1 MPYCVHK
8 RTTFQERLGLAEVT
22 AESGPLRCSY
32 TERVARGDEDDLQA
46 VALGF
51 WEQEM
56 IVVLAAVGCAE
67 RPMIHRRGA
76 IITPRGCA

>member
-1 MPYCVHK
+1 M
-8 RTTFQERLGLAEVT
+8 T
-22 AESGPLRCSY
+22 AESGPRRCSDV
-32 TERVARGDEDDLQA
+32 ERVARGDGDDLHP

>member
-1 MPYCVHK
+1 
-8 RTTFQERLGLAEVT
+8 
-22 AESGPLRCSY
+22 
-32 TERVARGDEDDLQA
+32 
-46 VALGF
+46 LGF